1 MAKKLAA
8 SSPTET
14 DADIHE
20 QTRLKRTV
28 REQRALRLSLGTSI
42 AIATAAIVL
51 GVLVG
56 SRVIVFDGVYMAF
69 GLLLTAASLL
79 AARAVAAGP
88 TRRFPFGREAL
99 APLVVVAQGL
109 AIALALVLAGADAL
123 VAIREGG
130 SNTNAWAIGVYGAAT
145 SVVGFAASMIL
156 LREAGHSDIVRAEA
170 AQWRS
175 GSILSVMMI
184 IGALFV
190 PLIRL
195 SAWPNLAN
203 YIDPIL
209 VLLAVLVL
217 AVVPIRLLRS
227 GLRELLESAPPPELA
242 EAIDDAVEVVR
253 QQHNLPE
260 PIVRSGKVGQK
271 LYVEVEF
278 VITDPDWSVA
288 HEDAVR
294 RGIVSKLRPLGY
306 DVWASVTV
314 TYDHELI
321 E

>member
-1 MAKKLAA
+1 MTKKQTV
-8 SSPTET
+8 SSPSEAVT
-14 DADIHE
+14 DIH
-20 QTRLKRTV
+20 QQQRKNQSD
-28 REQRALRLSLGTSI
+28 RERRALRFSLGTSV
-42 AIATAAIVL
+42 AIAVAAIIL
-51 GVLVG
+51 GVAVG
-56 SRVIVFDGVYMAF
+56 SRVVIFDGVYMAF

-109 AIALALVLAGADAL
+109 AIALALVLAAADAL
-123 VAIREGG
+123 VAIRDGG
-130 SNTNAWAIGVYGAAT
+130 SHTNAWAIGVYGAAT
-145 SVVGFAASMIL
+145 SVVGFVVAMIL
-156 LREAGHSDIVRAEA
+156 VREAGHSDIVRAEA

-175 GSILSVMMI
+175 GSILSIMMI

-195 SAWPNLAN
+195 SAWPGLAN

-217 AVVPIRLLRS
+217 AAVPIRLLRS
-227 GLRELLESAPPPELA
+227 GLKELLESAPPPKLA
-242 EAIDDAVEVVR
+242 DAIDEAVEQVR
-253 QQHNLPE
+253 EQHNLPE

-278 VITDPDWSVA
+278 VITDPGWSVA

-294 RGIVSKLRPLGY
+294 RGIVTRLRPLGF
-306 DVWASVTV
+306 DVWASVSV
-314 TYDHELI
+314 TLDPELT

>member
-1 MAKKLAA
+1 MTKKQTV
-8 SSPTET
+8 SSPSEAV
-14 DADIHE
+14 ADIH
-20 QTRLKRTV
+20 QQQRNKQSD
-28 REQRALRLSLGTSI
+28 RERRALRFSLGTSV
-42 AIATAAIVL
+42 AIAVAAIIL
-51 GVLVG
+51 GVAVG
-56 SRVIVFDGVYMAF
+56 SRVVIFDGVYMAF

-109 AIALALVLAGADAL
+109 AIALALVLAAADAL
-123 VAIREGG
+123 VAIRDGG
-130 SNTNAWAIGVYGAAT
+130 SHTNAWAIGVYGAAT
-145 SVVGFAASMIL
+145 SVVGFVVAMIL
-156 LREAGHSDIVRAEA
+156 VREAGHSDIVRAEA

-175 GSILSVMMI
+175 GSILSIMMI

-195 SAWPNLAN
+195 SAWPGLAN

-217 AVVPIRLLRS
+217 AAVPIRLLRS
-227 GLRELLESAPPPELA
+227 GLQELLESAPPPELA
-242 EAIDDAVEVVR
+242 HAIDEAVEQVR
-253 QQHNLPE
+253 EQHNLPE

-278 VITDPDWSVA
+278 VITDPGWSVA

-294 RGIVSKLRPLGY
+294 RGIVTRLRPLGF
-306 DVWASVTV
+306 DVWASVSV
-314 TYDHELI
+314 TLDPELT